1 MNFSDCLQI
10 SAWPAYETSAP
21 PPRAGSTRFNWT
33 DNNKAIRNSASRC
46 HVNNAWLLLS
56 NYVGLSHPSC
66 DRHATVATR
75 AKQQPCRH
83 LRSLHHDSRHMDM
96 EPIGAAAGIA
106 QISRSAWKLGSY
118 IYTIYQ
124 GTKTID
130 ESVQGLALEVNG
142 LASTCDLVHD
152 ELGTVLTK
160 QGSGS
165 TVSRYDRDGRLRR
178 CIDHQVAQCKT
189 TLGELETVVETLWP
203 RKDSFFERASKQV
216 DLQNSREQTTEIR
229 QRIRS
234 HTDALHT
241 ILLVVNIRVAH
252 IAPDHATQQLPG
264 KLDDLRQMVKNIES
278 KLDGSHSRSQY
289 LGDDESTLINF
300 ARETLRSGKTLYEAS
315 VAGSVLGAETAD
327 SVMGYQQAA
336 SSNKKVAEW
345 VTAVS
350 SLREGHLSD
359 NAPSVFSDDGK
370 DTIATKST
378 LGGGP
383 LAVLADDVDY
393 DSDDEQVELAQ
404 AALDSGNKAFDAEKW
419 VVASKLLHTSLKL
432 LTKLPQKHRRAEGI
446 FELQY
451 RLAVCSYHTGN
462 IEQAEAGLES
472 LSQHTPISD
481 AQGIE
486 LCNARHLLSRIY
498 IERNNYHAAKEACD
512 STLKARSRLL
522 GKQHEARYE
531 SMALMSRIYS
541 LLNDDVMSELYAER
555 VPEARRDALLA
566 AVSTLGPSQPSLK
579 NDPEPTSP
587 ITISLGASNAHASQ
601 SSVLQEL
608 GLPSPKHHE
617 GDGSILSLSPD
628 PSPYG
633 VSPKTN
639 DHGVLDSFKENAKSL
654 RRTNTIG
661 HPATPTETSQLWTSI
676 EPNPSRNSEAFA
688 ATANESNVDVIP
700 LRPQRWSSAPTI
712 AVSSASSDYRKS
724 STSTHRKST
733 ISLETHAEDTHLPIQ
748 TPAQTE
754 RSSGSMSR
762 SDREAIIKRF
772 KIEPMHNLDEAI
784 CSGKLD
790 KALTLVNALYSG
802 SKQLD
807 NPDTSIVFS
816 SFSPGLR
823 SATKSPALHLAVLFG
838 DLTLIKPLTKN
849 GFSANFPYQL
859 SFEPGMQETLA
870 PLDIAIASRNEQII
884 LELLAHGAL
893 LDPTKGL
900 SPCRQLLAPTSL
912 QLWPPSD
919 VSDVISTLDLL
930 LSHDWL
936 AGRGFA
942 RQSTPIAMPT
952 LLHQACSLPPLFAGY
967 RLPVVKFIL
976 EQYDTNYISVPALE
990 TPLHHAIR
998 LDDSEVVD
1006 ALLQAQRSFRL
1017 RNMLDKRN
1025 AQDSQPLYLA
1035 VQRAIAKFDLPLT
1048 IIRGLL
1054 DQGADLDNVHTQYE
1068 SRRLRTSKKTHS
1080 TARSIAMES
1089 GREDLVALVKLHKE
1103 RATLQPLTRA
1113 RTVSD
1118 DGSRRKSA
1126 LPHIGVSR

>member
-1 MNFSDCLQI
+1 MVLSEYLL
-10 SAWPAYETSAP
+10 SSPWPAYETSAP
-21 PPRAGSTRFNWT
+21 PPRAGSKPFNWT
-33 DNNKAIRNSASRC
+33 DSDKAIRNSASRC

-83 LRSLHHDSRHMDM
+83 LCSLHHGSRHIDM

-130 ESVQGLALEVNG
+130 ESVQSLALEVNG

-160 QGSGS
+160 HGSGS
-165 TVSRYDRDGRLRR
+165 TVSRYDKDGRLRR

-189 TLGELETVVETLWP
+189 ILGELETVVETLWP

-264 KLDDLRQMVKNIES
+264 KLDDLRQMLKNIES

-300 ARETLRSGKTLYEAS
+300 ARDTLRSGKTLYEAS
-315 VAGSVLGAETAD
+315 VAGSVLGAENAD
-327 SVMGYQQAA
+327 SVMGYEQAA

-350 SLREGHLSD
+350 TLRTESREGHFSG

-370 DTIATKST
+370 DTIATNSA

-432 LTKLPQKHRRAEGI
+432 LTKLPQKHKRAEGI
-446 FELQY
+446 FELQH

-462 IEQAEAGLES
+462 VDQAEAGLES

-498 IERNNYHAAKEACD
+498 IERNNFHAAREACE
-512 STLKARSRLL
+512 SVLKVRSRLL

-531 SMALMSRIYS
+531 SIALMSRICC
-541 LLNDDVMSELYAER
+541 LLNDEVMSEVYAER
-555 VPEARRDALLA
+555 IPETHRDALLA
-566 AVSTLGPSQPSLK
+566 AVSTLGPSQSSSK
-579 NDPEPTSP
+579 DMPEPTLPIPIGLGIPNSHAPRRTVVQQTGGSLSP
-587 ITISLGASNAHASQ
+587 
-601 SSVLQEL
+601 
-608 GLPSPKHHE
+608 HHE
-617 GDGSILSLSPD
+617 GDGSTSSLSPD

-639 DHGVLDSFKENAKSL
+639 DHGVLDSFKENAKPL
-654 RRTNTIG
+654 RRNNTIG
-661 HPATPTETSQLWTSI
+661 HPAKPIETSQLWTSI
-676 EPNPSRNSEAFA
+676 EPSSSRNSEAS
-688 ATANESNVDVIP
+688 ATAANEYNAAVIP
-700 LRPQRWSSAPTI
+700 QRPQRWSSAPTI
-712 AVSSASSDYRKS
+712 AVSSASSDRRKS

-733 ISLETHAEDTHLPIQ
+733 ISLEPHAEERHPPMQ
-748 TPAQTE
+748 PPARTGT
-754 RSSGSMSR
+754 SSGPMSR

-784 CSGKLD
+784 CSGKVD

-802 SKQLD
+802 STQSD

-859 SFEPGMQETLA
+859 SLEPGMQETLA

-912 QLWPPSD
+912 QFWPPSD
-919 VSDVISTLDLL
+919 VFEVISTLDLL
-930 LSHDWL
+930 LSHSWL
-936 AGRGFA
+936 ADRGFA

-952 LLHQACSLPPLFAGY
+952 LLHQACSLPPPFSEY
-967 RLPVVKFIL
+967 RLPLVNFIL
-976 EQYDTNYISVPALE
+976 ERYDTNYLSVPSLE

-998 LDDSEVVD
+998 LDDVDVVD
-1006 ALLQAQRSFRL
+1006 TLLQAQRSFRL

-1035 VQRAIAKFDLPLT
+1035 VQRAIANFDLPLT
-1048 IIRGLL
+1048 IVRGLL

-1089 GREDLVALVKLHKE
+1089 GREDLVALVKMHKE

-1118 DGSRRKSA
+1118 NGSSRK
-1126 LPHIGVSR
+1126 